1 MLYWKKRKVV
11 ERMFN
16 SGDLIF
22 QILMLAVMAGM
33 VFAVYFLVR
42 WMVIGKPESKMEQ
55 KLDRIIELLEEDKK
69 S

>member
-1 MLYWKKRKVV
+1 
-11 ERMFN
+11 MFN

-22 QILMLAVMAGM
+22 QILMFAVMAGM